1 MVGDNIIKQSTG
13 TVKKF
18 IVFSYSS
25 VNSVTCNNEQGVE
38 VNFSRINNS
47 LQMPNQSATII
58 DGGLF
63 TNIRFAFPCNDRK
76 IIKGDGSR

>member
-47 LQMPNQSATII
+47 LQMPNQS
-58 DGGLF
+58 LQ
-63 TNIRFAFPCNDRK
+63 NVVKVNQEYQVRF
-76 IIKGDGSR
+76 SV